1 MSQKK
6 ETSSADLA
14 PSQNSEETLEKG
26 KRRTRA
32 ASAGTSNMPK
42 QPATRTVR
50 RRSVAAEETSALEKT
65 NSDRTAEHCSGS
77 AEEPVSTDAVSP
89 KKKRATPKRSSS
101 HSATGSRSSSK
112 RVRDPE
118 ESKQAESRQTEAETA
133 EQDAKDLHGLQDFA
147 EGRSADP
154 ATEQLAQFR
163 VAADPET
170 VSSMSRPKRV
180 ETRAKALLILLFRKI
195 WNRIR
200 NIRLTDT
207 RMIALSVAGVMLVG
221 ALLLCTPWASAD
233 GKWTPFVDALFTATT
248 STCVTGLVTVTTAAH
263 WSLFGQIVILILI
276 QVGGIGFMTVLTLIS
291 FFMHRQISMH
301 ERRLLQQSVGSIDR
315 DGVTGTFL
323 QILIGTVVIEGI
335 GAALLS
341 IRFYPKFGGK
351 GIWYA
356 IFHSIS
362 AFCNAGIDLLSPD
375 GTSLISYADDRLVTG
390 TIMFLIIMGGLGFLV
405 WNDIMRCG
413 IHFKKMKLHSKLVLT
428 LTFGL
433 ISVGT
438 VLLFL
443 TDRTVAF
450 DGMSTGQKWW
460 SALFQSVTL
469 RTAGFVT
476 VDQATLSNTGVI
488 VSLVL
493 MFIGGSPGSTAGG
506 VKTTTMAVFFIS
518 ILRLSHNREDVVVFK
533 KRIYNRI
540 VRQAGAV
547 VGVYLAMA
555 LFATGLLCALEPISI
570 REALFEVV
578 SAIATVGLSM
588 NVTATLGTASKLVLI
603 VLMYAGRLGG
613 LSLFLAL
620 GEKSEAAVLERPVE
634 NILIG

>member
-1 MSQKK
+1 M
-6 ETSSADLA
+6 
-14 PSQNSEETLEKG
+14 
-26 KRRTRA
+26 
-32 ASAGTSNMPK
+32 
-42 QPATRTVR
+42 
-50 RRSVAAEETSALEKT
+50 
-65 NSDRTAEHCSGS
+65 
-77 AEEPVSTDAVSP
+77 
-89 KKKRATPKRSSS
+89 
-101 HSATGSRSSSK
+101 
-112 RVRDPE
+112 
-118 ESKQAESRQTEAETA
+118 A
-133 EQDAKDLHGLQDFA
+133 EQAAVELQGSSDLS
-147 EGRSADP
+147 EGQSADP

-163 VAADPET
+163 VTADSET
-170 VSSMSRPKRV
+170 VSSMSRQKRV
-180 ETRAKALLILLFRKI
+180 ETRIKALLILLCRKI

-221 ALLLCTPWASAD
+221 ALLLCTPWASAS
-233 GKWTPFVDALFTATT
+233 GEWTSFVDALFTATT

-263 WSLFGQIVILILI
+263 WSLFGQIIILILI

-323 QILIGTVVIEGI
+323 QILIGTFVIEGI
-335 GAALLS
+335 GAVLLS
-341 IRFYPKFGGK
+341 IRFYPKFGEK

-375 GTSLISYADDRLVTG
+375 GTSLIAYANDYLVTG

-443 TDRTVAF
+443 TDRTEAF
-450 DGMSTGQKWW
+450 NGMSTGQKWW

-518 ILRLSHNREDVVVFK
+518 ILHLSHNREDVVVFK

-555 LFATGLLCALEPISI
+555 LLATGLLCALEPISI

-588 NVTATLGTASKLVLI
+588 NVTATLGAASKLVLI